1 MKVIALTKSEQ
12 FKNSVLDVLKSA
24 EANDEITANYFSIRN
39 DAYGH
44 TFLHHLYQA
53 AVRGVRVRLIIDDYA
68 CLHASNEGTDYHS
81 AQLDYEAL
89 LCLDE
94 VGVEIYNYHA
104 VETPQMFHLSNIRNW
119 SNFSRR
125 NHNKNFLFNLKKMK
139 KRGLIIGDSQW
150 VQEHFNGEMLG
161 NNLYIEDL
169 DTYLDA
175 ITYTNKLLRSGHVEK
190 LRYGKLSKEKIMAY
204 EKIFRFPSELLFD
217 SWEWYQDKDII
228 FPKSIRFVYSDIEF
242 VKPKKRH
249 TIQSYELD
257 LIKRA
262 KQEVWY
268 CTPYFSPDEQ
278 MQEVFEEAQENKDID
293 LNIFIGKYKSDPYL
307 PYGVRRVARRLLK
320 HAINIYE
327 YNGKGNIHYKD
338 MVVDDQVFVKTAN
351 GEGRSRYYNLET
363 GVIVKSPELA
373 RIIKSRIQMDLNSS
387 VKVELQT
394 DFLQQQNYWQRVKGI
409 TLCPLYF
416 HHL

>member
-1 MKVIALTKSEQ
+1 M
-12 FKNSVLDVLKSA
+12 
-24 EANDEITANYFSIRN
+24 
-39 DAYGH
+39 
-44 TFLHHLYQA
+44 
-53 AVRGVRVRLIIDDYA
+53 
-68 CLHASNEGTDYHS
+68 
-81 AQLDYEAL
+81 
-89 LCLDE
+89 
-94 VGVEIYNYHA
+94 
-104 VETPQMFHLSNIRNW
+104 
-119 SNFSRR
+119 
-125 NHNKNFLFNLKKMK
+125 
-139 KRGLIIGDSQW
+139 
-150 VQEHFNGEMLG
+150 
-161 NNLYIEDL
+161 
-169 DTYLDA
+169 
-175 ITYTNKLLRSGHVEK
+175 
-190 LRYGKLSKEKIMAY
+190 
-204 EKIFRFPSELLFD
+204 
-217 SWEWYQDKDII
+217 
-228 FPKSIRFVYSDIEF
+228 
-242 VKPKKRH
+242 KPKKRH